1 MTKIIKRIE
10 IENTN
15 SFAMLFDDET
25 YLVIQHEILCGKTR
39 YMSTDDN
46 LSYYLG
52 AVYLGHEIKSVQK
65 SLQDHICT
73 EIEFIVIYTS
83 RGCFQIKN
91 YNIHNGEYGGFA
103 TEIVTGNFNEIT
115 LIDENNVKIIVPV
128 TEVEFIVRDVTFSI
142 KSRDTNK
149 ISQYDVTRFEI
160 VCDKNMKI
168 YYATTYKY
176 SRYRRLFR
184 YVGVRRLY
192 YYDEMNY
199 FGSYG
204 KQIFDVVRGIV
215 PEGADSMKTISVKNL
230 YDLLT

>member
-10 IENTN
+10 IENN
-15 SFAMLFDDET
+15 HSFAMLFDDET
-25 YLVIQHEILCGKTR
+25 YLVIQNEILGCETR
-39 YMSTDDN
+39 YMSTDDD
-46 LSYYLG
+46 LSYYIG

-65 SLQDHICT
+65 SVQDDSYT
-73 EIEFIVIYTS
+73 EIEFIEISTR

-91 YNIHNGEYGGFA
+91 YNIYNGEYGGFN

-115 LIDENNVKIIVPV
+115 LIDDNNAMTLVPV
-128 TEVEFIVRDVTFSI
+128 TEVEFIVRDVTFAI
-142 KSRDTNK
+142 KSRDTNE
-149 ISQYDVTRFEI
+149 ISRYDATRFEI

-168 YYATTYKY
+168 YYSTAYNY
-176 SRYRRLFR
+176 SRYRRLFH

-192 YYDEMNY
+192 YSDMNS
-199 FGSYG
+199 FWSYG

-215 PEGADSMKTISVKNL
+215 PAGADSMKTIPVKNL